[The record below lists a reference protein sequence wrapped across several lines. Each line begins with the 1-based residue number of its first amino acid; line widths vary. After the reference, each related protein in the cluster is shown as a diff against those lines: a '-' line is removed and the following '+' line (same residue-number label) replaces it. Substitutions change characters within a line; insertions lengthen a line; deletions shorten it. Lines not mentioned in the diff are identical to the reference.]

1 MLNFCFP
8 KLAAGPGPMNINTP
22 YRYLWIG
29 LTDVTTEGTYV
40 WNSTGQVATYSY
52 WVPGQPDNYYN
63 EDFILM
69 GASEAGLWSDVA
81 DSYNGA
87 ATMCEQ
93 SVTQAL
99 PSNMP
104 QFYSS
109 LRIVRA

>member
-29 LTDVTTEGTYV
+29 LTDVATEGTYV
-40 WNSTGQVATYSY
+40 WNSTGQVVTYSY

-69 GASEAGLWSDVA
+69 GASEAGLWSDVP
-81 DSYNGA
+81 DSFNGA

-93 SVTQAL
+93 SLTPTL
-99 PSNMP
+99 PSKCLDSN
-104 QFYSS
+104 F
-109 LRIVRA
+109 